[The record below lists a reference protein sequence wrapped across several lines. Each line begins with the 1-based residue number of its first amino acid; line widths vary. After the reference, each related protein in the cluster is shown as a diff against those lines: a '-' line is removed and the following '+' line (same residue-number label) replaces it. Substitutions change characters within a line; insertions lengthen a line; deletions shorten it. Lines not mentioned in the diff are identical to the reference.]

1 MIRHHIIDFKNM
13 NKDNII
19 LKTKCLLEDYKLKV
33 ISAFLFGSC
42 HTGSMTPLSDV
53 DIAILFDERL
63 SSEEIENM
71 ENEIYVKLTEALG
84 TDEVDLIVL
93 NRAPL
98 SVRFGVLKDKEII
111 YFSDKQKVIDF
122 QCNVVSKYLDFKP
135 IRDSMN
141 KEFLSMIKDR
151 GQKING

>member
-1 MIRHHIIDFKNM
+1 M

-19 LKTKCLLEDYKLKV
+19 LKTKCLLENYKSSV
-33 ISAFLFGSC
+33 IAGYLFGSC
-42 HTGSMTPLSDV
+42 RTGSMTPLSDI
-53 DIAILFDERL
+53 DIAILFDEKL

-71 ENEIYVKLTEALG
+71 KNEIYAKLIEALG

-111 YFSDKQKVIDF
+111 YFSDKEKVVDF
-122 QCNVVSKYLDFKP
+122 QCDVVSEYLDFKP
-135 IRDSMN
+135 IRDGIN
-141 KEFLSMIKDR
+141 KEFLSMMKGK

>member
-1 MIRHHIIDFKNM
+1 M

-19 LKTKCLLEDYKLKV
+19 LKTKCLLENYKSSV
-33 ISAFLFGSC
+33 IAGYLFGSC
-42 HTGSMTPLSDV
+42 HTGSMTPLSDI
-53 DIAILFDERL
+53 DIAILFDEKL
-63 SSEEIENM
+63 CSEEIENM
-71 ENEIYVKLTEALG
+71 ENEIYAKLIEALG

-111 YFSDKQKVIDF
+111 YFSDKGKVVDF
-122 QCNVVSKYLDFKP
+122 QCDVVSEYLDFKP
-135 IRDSMN
+135 IRDGIN
-141 KEFLSMIKDR
+141 KEFLSMMKGK